1 MYGNIIQTDDIR
13 ELRRQGGK
21 WLKGLREDAG
31 LSQSELAERL
41 EMSVY
46 TFISQIEN
54 GRGRIP
60 PDRYETWAR
69 VLNVPVKG
77 FVRELL
83 SFYDPNTYRILFG
96 SRDAESASDETAHST
111 GEHVARLQDRV
122 RQLERLLGKKTAE
135 LELMREDGR

>member
-1 MYGNIIQTDDIR
+1 MYGNTIQTDNIK

-21 WLKGLREDAG
+21 WLKGLREAAG

-69 VLNVPVKG
+69 VLNVPVVV
-77 FVRELL
+77 FVRKLL

-96 SRDAESASDETAHST
+96 PLTTESEEPAHPSS
-111 GEHVARLQDRV
+111 EQVARLREQV

-135 LELMREDGR
+135 LELLREEQSGR